1 MIALAALALL
11 IAPPQAVAAVAPAT
25 TTNARRKRHRPN
37 PPHVPTSGSWTID
50 GRISIASDYRPGGI
64 SSTNGKPALQADIAI
79 QHRSGLFASA
89 FASSL
94 ARNGGDRIEL
104 DLAGGYTR
112 KAGGIDFSL
121 LGTAYL
127 FPGVSR
133 STYVEG
139 QIDASKRIGTA
150 TLGGSIAYSPPQ
162 AGTDHRGNLYLG
174 VTVDYDVPRSP
185 WSFDAAFGRENGAF
199 GNRKLDWSVG
209 TTLALRPFEL
219 SLGYFD
225 TARTF
230 RARHS
235 GRTLISSITL
245 SF

>member
-11 IAPPQAVAAVAPAT
+11 IAPAQAAAPVAPAT
-25 TTNARRKRHRPN
+25 TTNSRRKRHRPK
-37 PPHVPTSGSWTID
+37 PPHDRTSRNWTID
-50 GRISIASDYRPGGI
+50 GSLSIASDYRPGGI
-64 SSTNGKPALQADIAI
+64 SSTNGKPALQADVEV

-94 ARNGGDRIEL
+94 ARNGGDRVEI

-112 KAGGIDFSL
+112 KFGGIDLSL
-121 LGTAYL
+121 LGTAFL
-127 FPGVSR
+127 FPGVAR
-133 STYVEG
+133 SAYAEAQVE
-139 QIDASKRIGTA
+139 ASKRVGMA
-150 TLGGSIAYSPPQ
+150 TVGASIAYSPPQ
-162 AGTDHRGNLYLG
+162 AGTDHCGNLYLG
-174 VTVDYDVPRSP
+174 VTAGYAVPHSP

>member
-1 MIALAALALL
+1 MIALVALAMLASPAQAAAALPSA
-11 IAPPQAVAAVAPAT
+11 
-25 TTNARRKRHRPN
+25 TTNARRKRHRAK
-37 PPHVPTSGSWTID
+37 PPQVKTGSDWTIE
-50 GRISIASDYRPGGI
+50 GSISIISDYRPGGI
-64 SSTNGKPALQADIAI
+64 SSTNGKPALQTDVTL

-94 ARNGGDRIEL
+94 ARNGGARVEI

-112 KAGGIDFSL
+112 KAAGIDLSL

-127 FPGVSR
+127 FPGVAR

-139 QIDASKRIGTA
+139 QVEASKRIGTA
-150 TLGGSIAYSPPQ
+150 SFGASIAYSPPQ
-162 AGTDHRGNLYLG
+162 AGTGHRGNLYLG
-174 VTVDYDVPRSP
+174 VTADYDVPHSR
-185 WSFDAAFGRENGAF
+185 WSFDAAVGRENGAF

-209 TTLALRPFEL
+209 TTLALHPFEL

-225 TARTF
+225 AARTF
-230 RARHS
+230 RARHA
-235 GRTLISSITL
+235 GRTLISSIAV

>member
-1 MIALAALALL
+1 M
-11 IAPPQAVAAVAPAT
+11 Q
-25 TTNARRKRHRPN
+25 R
-37 PPHVPTSGSWTID
+37 
-50 GRISIASDYRPGGI
+50 
-64 SSTNGKPALQADIAI
+64 
-79 QHRSGLFASA
+79 
-89 FASSL
+89 SL
-94 ARNGGDRIEL
+94 AGFDGSRELGHGFNDGGGFERLEPFGVVEI

-112 KAGGIDFSL
+112 KVGGIDVSL

-127 FPGVSR
+127 FPGVAR

-139 QIDASKRIGTA
+139 QVEASKRIGTA
-150 TLGGSIAYSPPQ
+150 SLGASVAYSPPQ
-162 AGTDHRGNLYLG
+162 AGTGHRGNLYLG
-174 VTVDYDVPRSP
+174 VTVDYDVPHSR

-219 SLGYFD
+219 SLAYFD